1 MFAAVSRSRRVRRSP
16 VTLRYLPDWAGD
28 PPRVAYAIGRATGS
42 SVVRN
47 RVRRR
52 LRAAVRE
59 LGGELGPGT
68 YLFGAEPAALSMPF
82 PALAAA
88 VAEAVRDAQIVR

>member
-1 MFAAVSRSRRVRRSP
+1 
-16 VTLRYLPDWAGD
+16 VT
-28 PPRVAYAIGRATGS
+28 
-42 SVVRN
+42 RN

-68 YLFGAEPAALSMPF
+68 YLFGAEPAALSVPF
-82 PALAAA
+82 TVLTTA
-88 VAEAVRDAQIVR
+88 VAEAVRAARSSS